1 MIYTGSDEIRGVM
14 LGNDE
19 IPAIYV
25 GSEQIY
31 PMTISGFT
39 VRPLTLEY
47 TINGG
52 SKNIRIAS
60 EYDWTATT
68 PDSWITLSAAS
79 GQSGRTALSVTVGP
93 NQTGD
98 VLSGTVVVTSTDLQH
113 SATIDIIQKVAY
125 EPTGYLVVN
134 KCQPIIET
142 NFNPYLVY
150 TNSNNYMRIE
160 FQNDFTQNDSYPCYL
175 WQAGTS
181 SGGWFSYEL
190 DGDQITSYQNLGGNT
205 FRLPD
210 NWNTNGT
217 TSVSIFTYDDWTATA
232 TNGAKTTSQ
241 TWQLNF
247 ANDILKL
254 FPSAEVSTT
263 FYRMKV
269 FDSPSATDPIYDFCP
284 ALDGN
289 NTACIYEAVNDTYH
303 YPSGSGTI
311 TFVSF

>member
-31 PMTISGFT
+31 PMTVSGFT
-39 VRPLTLEY
+39 VKPLTLEY

-52 SKNIRIAS
+52 SKNIKIAS

-79 GQSGRTALSVTVGP
+79 GQSGRTTLAVTVGP

-125 EPTGYLVVN
+125 VPTGYLEYSGYVEV
-134 KCQPIIET
+134 QT
-142 NFNPYLVY
+142 ALNPYQTY
-150 TNSNNYMRIE
+150 TGSNGYMRFE
-160 FQNDFTQNDSYPCYL
+160 LQADLESGYL
-175 WQAGTS
+175 WLAGS
-181 SGGWFSYEL
+181 SWPWFSYE
-190 DGDQITSYQNLGGNT
+190 DGGGSQYQNLGSTTVCGGNYS
-205 FRLPD
+205 
-210 NWNTNGT
+210 WNTDGT
-217 TSVSIFTYDDWTATA
+217 SSTAIFTYDNNTWTMTK
-232 TNGAKTTSQ
+232 GAQ
-241 TWQLNF
+241 TDSGMWSGNLV
-247 ANDILKL
+247 NDTFFL
-254 FPSAEVSTT
+254 FKGHNYPLGN
-263 FYRMKV
+263 FYRLKV
-269 FDSPSATDPIYDFCP
+269 FDSTSATEPIYDFCP

-289 NTACIYEAVNDTYH
+289 NTACIYEAVNGTYH